1 MAFDVLALP
10 FTALPVE
17 RFFPW
22 REGPELG
29 EGLKGLFPEAGI
41 LVALAA
47 SLGRRAPVGARQG
60 GRSAQGD
67 GPFAEWARQEPL
79 ESGGAHRTPAQDGPF
94 APAQKQASAV
104 EAMGRSLWSAV
115 PAPFLTRTDRLSG
128 RTEGWPAA
136 PLREALRDGAAWA
149 GALRAANPPGHSAEM
164 GESLSAGREYSG
176 LLLEMAPGEAAEP
189 APPPLLDRIGRA
201 EGTAAGQGR
210 KWFAALPS
218 LESGTLAGQLP
229 GQLLS
234 GGLTAWAW
242 AAEAG
247 RPPVLSRQEA
257 GRVAA
262 LAVPMAEQEG
272 EERAPFR
279 ALPRRRAVDKKEE
292 YNPAR
297 MADALGRLLM
307 EEVYSSAG
315 GLY

>member
-1 MAFDVLALP
+1 MAFDALALS

-22 REGPELG
+22 WEGPELG

-47 SLGRRAPVGARQG
+47 SLERRAPVGARQG

-67 GPFAEWARQEPL
+67 GHFAQWGLQEPL
-79 ESGGAHRTPAQDGPF
+79 ESGRSHRTPAQDSPF
-94 APAQKQASAV
+94 APAQKQVSAA
-104 EAMGRSLWSAV
+104 EAMGRSLWSAA
-115 PAPFLTRTDRLSG
+115 PAPFPPLTDRLSG
-128 RTEGWPAA
+128 RTEGWPAV
-136 PLREALRDGAAWA
+136 PLPEALWDGTAWA
-149 GALRAANPPGHSAEM
+149 GELRAANPPAHSAEM
-164 GESLSAGREYSG
+164 GESLFAGRGYSD
-176 LLLEMAPGEAAEP
+176 LLLEMALGEAAEP
-189 APPPLLDRIGRA
+189 APPPLLDRTGRA

-210 KWFAALPS
+210 KWFVAPPA
-218 LESGTLAGQLP
+218 LESGAPAGQLP

-242 AAEAG
+242 ATEAG

-257 GRVAA
+257 GRVAV